1 MGSAVTEDY
10 ATCDVLLIG
19 RVTYDSF
26 AGAWPDRESAGGED
40 APLAV
45 QLGDLRKVVV
55 TREPRTFSGA
65 TPRRVTW
72 CAVTAEVR
80 SGKGIPIP
88 GSISVRRRALAAA
101 CRQLRLLVHL
111 VAARHGRR
119 LFDVGDAPYHLT
131 LTSAEV
137 FPTGVI
143 RVIYSPTQSS
153 PGQVGYDE
161 VKEHLDGA

>member
-1 MGSAVTEDY
+1 M
-10 ATCDVLLIG
+10 
-19 RVTYDSF
+19 
-26 AGAWPDRESAGGED
+26 AGALTGETGE
-40 APLAV
+40 A
-45 QLGDLRKVVV
+45 
-55 TREPRTFSGA
+55 FF
-65 TPRRVTW
+65 
-72 CAVTAEVR
+72 
-80 SGKGIPIP
+80 
-88 GSISVRRRALAAA
+88 RALAAHLSGA
-101 CRQLRLLVHL
+101 LDAGLVDELRLLVHP

-119 LFDVGDAPYHLT
+119 LFDEGDAPYHLT